1 LEVNRKIIGGSQ
13 LSVAITDSSGIG
25 ESRRTA
31 KQLAESFG
39 FDETQVGR
47 ICIIATEIA
56 ANILKH
62 ATTGTVLLQVLDDG
76 FQPEFEVLGIDKG
89 PGMADV
95 AQCMRDGYST
105 RGTAGTGLGALSRLS
120 TTFDMFSIVDRGTIV
135 LSRIGKVFAS
145 STPRRQ
151 VKTGFEVGAIS
162 IAVAGELECGDAWR
176 VAADETSMAI
186 LVADGLGHGS
196 LAAVASRA
204 AAAAFL
210 ADPFVPPASC
220 MTNLH
225 RALSGTRGAAAAC
238 LILRAADG
246 KADYAGVGN
255 IYGAIVGGE
264 RSRGMVSH
272 NGTLGMQLLRAQQ
285 FEYEWPA
292 ASVAVM
298 HSDGLSA
305 RWNLSDYPGLFQRH
319 AAVIAAALYRD
330 NVRAR
335 DDATIVVA
343 RYLQ

>member
-1 LEVNRKIIGGSQ
+1 LEVNRKTIGGAQ
-13 LSVAITDSSGIG
+13 QSVTISDSSSIG
-25 ESRRTA
+25 EARRAA
-31 KQLAESFG
+31 KQLSESFG

-76 FQPEFEVLGIDKG
+76 LQPEFEVLGIDKG

-105 RGTAGTGLGALSRLS
+105 NGTAGTGLGALSRLS
-120 TTFDMFSIVDRGTIV
+120 TTFDVFSIVGRGTIV
-135 LSRIGKVFAS
+135 LSRTGKLFAS

-151 VKTGFEVGAIS
+151 VKTGYEIGAIS
-162 IAVAGELECGDAWR
+162 IAVSGELECGDAWR
-176 VAADETSMAI
+176 VAVENLSMAV

-204 AAAAFL
+204 AAEAFL
-210 ADPFVPPASC
+210 ADPFEPPASA
-220 MTNLH
+220 MRNLH

-238 LILRAADG
+238 LTLRAADR

-255 IYGAIVGGE
+255 IYGAIATAE

-272 NGTLGMQLLRAQQ
+272 NGTLGAQLLRAQQ

-292 ASVAVM
+292 GSLAIM

-305 RWNLSDYPGLFQRH
+305 RWNLTDYPGLLQRH
-319 AAVIAAALYRD
+319 PAVIAAALYRD
-330 NVRAR
+330 YVRPR